1 MLTDLFTIENPQLR
15 YSTPS
20 MSALYLDSAIQ
31 IFGNSPVL
39 GARVRYVE
47 FSFLRFVSENW

>member
-39 GARVRYVE
+39 GARMHYVE
-47 FSFLRFVSENW
+47 FSFLMFVSENW